1 MGANCCNAMS
11 NQLCQAIASVAETH
25 NMRFDREKISATLE
39 DYAPFFFGPSSYVQ
53 LRIARKGA
61 NKTQL
66 NYRGEVFSP
75 EAQELLEKQL
85 LPGCQLCSFLG
96 NVMHQLNTCATAVDG
111 DAGAGVCKLWQAGNY
126 SINELAEVDGCPPAL
141 ATYLP
146 FFAKHG
152 MARVY
157 FTGID
162 LQKRSMNCYF
172 SLRESGRKSRADI
185 LEIFTDLGFA
195 PPSDEDVLDCLLSRG
210 SFAMTLSWDSEVC
223 ERACFYMMNAST
235 NQLPNEW
242 KNFALECTLP
252 HEHGLSAA
260 DVNMNSC
267 FVSCSFGRREEDQ
280 YLKQESDWHG
290 DYLELLSKI
299 ENFEPELPDSTNEQ
313 RPC

>member
-1 MGANCCNAMS
+1 MRYVHAAVAWLSCCKHADH
-11 NQLCQAIASVAETH
+11 LI
-25 NMRFDREKISATLE
+25 
-39 DYAPFFFGPSSYVQ
+39 
-53 LRIARKGA
+53 
-61 NKTQL
+61 
-66 NYRGEVFSP
+66 
-75 EAQELLEKQL
+75 
-85 LPGCQLCSFLG
+85 
-96 NVMHQLNTCATAVDG
+96 TCAG
-111 DAGAGVCKLWQAGNY
+111 DLVY
-126 SINELAEVDGCPPAL
+126 SHL
-141 ATYLP
+141 
-146 FFAKHG
+146 
-152 MARVY
+152 VY
-157 FTGID
+157 S
-162 LQKRSMNCYF
+162 Q
-172 SLRESGRKSRADI
+172 
-185 LEIFTDLGFA
+185 
-195 PPSDEDVLDCLLSRG
+195 
-210 SFAMTLSWDSEVC
+210 VC